1 MISMLL
7 YAERQQEVNAF
18 CRLGR
23 ELAGTLSDE
32 DWRFSGFSDRQ
43 KLLSFLGENPLIDLC
58 CLEIT
63 DSGSVEAA
71 ERLRRSNKE
80 MFIILLADAAVPP
93 TLYIRPSVMAGS
105 LLLRP
110 LSSDSVRRVFS
121 EAFGEYLKKLS
132 SGDGDAF
139 VIDSRDGRQLVP
151 YGRISYFESRDKRLY
166 VNTGDREFSFY
177 DTLDNLEQRLPD
189 GFARCH
195 RSFIVNLSAVKKVM
209 LSQGMIELNN
219 DGIVP
224 LSRSYKTVF
233 KELK

>member
-1 MISMLL
+1 
-7 YAERQQEVNAF
+7 
-18 CRLGR
+18 
-23 ELAGTLSDE
+23 
-32 DWRFSGFSDRQ
+32 
-43 KLLSFLGENPLIDLC
+43 
-58 CLEIT
+58 
-63 DSGSVEAA
+63 
-71 ERLRRSNKE
+71 

-151 YGRISYFESRDKRLY
+151 YGRISYFESRD
-166 VNTGDREFSFY
+166 
-177 DTLDNLEQRLPD
+177 TLDNLGQRLPD